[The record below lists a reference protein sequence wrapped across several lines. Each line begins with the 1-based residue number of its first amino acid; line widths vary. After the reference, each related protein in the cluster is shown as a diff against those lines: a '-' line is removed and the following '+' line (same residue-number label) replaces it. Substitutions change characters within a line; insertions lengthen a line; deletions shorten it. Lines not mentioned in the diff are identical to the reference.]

1 MYFLAHNW
9 IEFFRNGGFVGSLLV
24 LFRVAGK
31 TTTSSMPQ
39 VRRAAVARASPFRSS
54 LYVHPTVLRCRD
66 KRSRKD
72 GTVGSLS
79 LSPPFSLFPSTSSPS
94 ILGLYDSRGESMR
107 VCMHSLRS
115 GMTGERIQFPSSLS
129 CLHLQLGP
137 RSDHPRWL
145 LVLLSRC
152 RRNETKPSL
161 PSLRLRARLATF
173 LPDELSR
180 ARVLSRQRSI
190 RIGFNDYSES
200 ACLIIPSESD

>member
-79 LSPPFSLFPSTSSPS
+79 LSPFLSLSLDKQPVDTRLIRLAGRIDACVHALSSQRDDWWENS
-94 ILGLYDSRGESMR
+94 IS
-107 VCMHSLRS
+107 VVV
-115 GMTGERIQFPSSLS
+115 IVPPSSARAAFRSSSLT
-129 CLHLQLGP
+129 P
-137 RSDHPRWL
+137 RSPL
-145 LVLLSRC
+145 
-152 RRNETKPSL
+152 SL
-161 PSLRLRARLATF
+161 PT
-173 LPDELSR
+173 
-180 ARVLSRQRSI
+180 
-190 RIGFNDYSES
+190 
-200 ACLIIPSESD
+200 